1 MFPGALG
8 DLLLV
13 LPALRAIAERHRP
26 ARLTLVVSGHL
37 LALARALAVADV
49 TANLDAAE
57 TGALFGDGP
66 LPSWLA
72 GRPVVYSWVGS
83 QDEGLR
89 ARITRAARRA
99 RFFRVERGAGAEHAA
114 AAYARTVGSGL
125 QGQALVQAA
134 RIALP
139 AAPAVD
145 ALLGRLRRPVLAVHP
160 GAGAREKRWDAAGF
174 VRVGEWWRQR
184 GGDVVEIAGPAE
196 AGDPLLLGGDAARD
210 LALPDLADLLARV
223 TMYLGNDSG
232 VSHLAGAA
240 GTAGIVLFGPTLAA
254 RWRPLT
260 DRLGVLQA
268 RKTGP
273 EGITLAALP
282 VARVVGALER
292 RLALTTRNAET
303 SVHGTRLA

>member
-8 DLLLV
+8 DLLLA
-13 LPALRAIAERHRP
+13 LPALRALAERHRS
-26 ARLTLVVSGHL
+26 ARLTLVVSAHL
-37 LALARALAVADV
+37 LALARALALTDV
-49 TANLDAAE
+49 VANLDAAE
-57 TGALFGDGP
+57 TSALFGDGP
-66 LPSWLA
+66 LPSWLV

-83 QDEGLR
+83 QDETLR
-89 ARITRAARRA
+89 GRITGAARSA
-99 RFFRVERGAGAEHAA
+99 RFFRVERGSGTEHAC

-125 QGQALVQAA
+125 QGAALMRAA
-134 RIALP
+134 RLTLPSSAQVDDLIA
-139 AAPAVD
+139 
-145 ALLGRLRRPVLAVHP
+145 RLRPPVLAVHP
-160 GAGAREKRWDAAGF
+160 GAGARAKRWDAAGF
-174 VRVGEWWRQR
+174 VRVAEWWRQR

-196 AGDPLLLGGDAARD
+196 AGEPLLLGGEAARD
-210 LALPDLADLLARV
+210 MPLPDLGDLLGRV

-240 GTAGIVLFGPTLAA
+240 GAAGIVLFGPTLAA
-254 RWRPLT
+254 RWRPLA
-260 DRLGVLQA
+260 DRLSVLQA
-268 RKTGP
+268 RKAGA